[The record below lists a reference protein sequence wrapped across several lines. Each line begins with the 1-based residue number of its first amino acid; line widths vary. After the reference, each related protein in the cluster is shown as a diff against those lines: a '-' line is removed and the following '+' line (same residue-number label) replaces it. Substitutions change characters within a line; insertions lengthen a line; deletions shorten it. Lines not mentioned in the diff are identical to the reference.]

1 MSAVR
6 IPTWTPLKGPQ
17 SEALD
22 CEADH
27 LFYGGAA
34 GGGKTDLVLGAAL
47 TRHRRSI
54 IFRRE
59 FAQLKGI
66 RERAEEIYGPLGK
79 FNGQLEL
86 WKIEAG
92 DYKGRRIEFGACQ
105 NTGDETKYQGRPHDL
120 KAFDEITHFTEQQF
134 RFIITWNRTAHPGQ
148 RTRVICA
155 GNPPTDAEGDW
166 VIKYWAPWL
175 DPTHPN
181 PAKPGELR
189 WFVSD
194 PVNGGDVEV
203 PNGDPILMKDEDG
216 YEELVQPKSRSF
228 IFARVEDNP
237 YLMSSGYKATLQA
250 LPEPLR
256 SRMLRGMF
264 GAGQEDADWQVIP
277 SAWVHAAQ
285 KRWEPTY
292 QAFLERIARERLES
306 AAKTPEISTDEPL
319 DAQASQ
325 ASQPE
330 AAAEFAEMARTSRD
344 PLPLPAVVAQKA
356 FEPED
361 LTKLSREEIIARA
374 EKTFMDA
381 LEVPNVD
388 LKSLLEDDPI
398 ASQVSEMSEL
408 AKRTR
413 RVGVDVAR
421 GGRDRTVI
429 TENQGLWF
437 AAQTTIPGKQTPD
450 GLSVVQKLV
459 SLGFQDAELR
469 IDVSNIGSS
478 PVDIGRMYKLN
489 IIAMNG
495 AEKSLAKDKSGKLG
509 FANKRAEWLWKL
521 REALDP
527 ANGIGLALPPDP
539 ELLADLTAPRWQLS
553 RQGILIE
560 EKNDI
565 KKRIGRSTDKGDSL
579 VVARARVDLLAG
591 GFLEFYEQEVKDM
604 VKTMQEQQGGRAA
617 A

>member
-1 MSAVR
+1 M
-6 IPTWTPLKGPQ
+6 PTWAPLPGPQ
-17 SEALD
+17 TEALD
-22 CEADH
+22 CDADH

-34 GGGKTDLVLGAAL
+34 GGGKTDLLLGASL

-92 DYKGRRIEFGACQ
+92 EYKGRRVEFGACQ
-105 NTGDETKYQGRPHDL
+105 NLGDETKYQGRPHDL

-166 VIKYWAPWL
+166 VIKYWGPWL

-194 PVNGGDVEV
+194 PINGGDIEV
-203 PNGDPILMKDEDG
+203 PNGDPVLMKDEDG

-237 YLMSSGYKATLQA
+237 YLMTSGYKATLQA

-277 SAWVHAAQ
+277 SAWVQAAQ

-292 QAFLERIARERLES
+292 QAFLERVARERAENPGKIPDITTETAQNQPPTTAEEPL
-306 AAKTPEISTDEPL
+306 PGEISPV
-319 DAQASQ
+319 
-325 ASQPE
+325 
-330 AAAEFAEMARTSRD
+330 
-344 PLPLPAVVAQKA
+344 PLPLPAVVSRTS
-356 FEPED
+356 FDPED
-361 LTKLSREEIIARA
+361 LKNLSREEIIARA
-374 EKTFMDA
+374 EAAFMKTQ
-381 LEVPNVD
+381 ETPNVD
-388 LKSLLEDDPI
+388 LKTLLRGDPI
-398 ASQVSEMSEL
+398 AEQVSEISL
-408 AKRTR
+408 HARKGR
-413 RVGVDVAR
+413 RIGVDVAR

-429 TENQGLWF
+429 TESIGPWF
-437 AAQTTIPGKQTPD
+437 GQQTTIPGKQTPD
-450 GLSVVQKLV
+450 GLSIVQKLV
-459 SLGFQDAELR
+459 ELGFQEAEIR
-469 IDVSNIGSS
+469 IDVSAIGSS
-478 PVDIGRMYKLN
+478 PVDLGRLYNLN

-495 AEKSLAKDKSGKLG
+495 AEKSTARDKSGKLG

-539 ELLADLTAPRWQLS
+539 ELLADLTAPRWQLT
-553 RQGILIE
+553 RAGILIE
-560 EKNDI
+560 DKNDI
-565 KKRIGRSTDKGDSL
+565 KKRIGRSTDKGDSFVAAHAQASL
-579 VVARARVDLLAG
+579 VGG
-591 GFLEFYEQEVKDM
+591 GFLEFYEQEV
-604 VKTMQEQQGGRAA
+604 QQMAA
-617 A
+617 QALEKRGVAA

>member
-1 MSAVR
+1 M
-6 IPTWTPLKGPQ
+6 PTWEPLKGPQ

-22 CEADH
+22 CDADH

-34 GGGKTDLVLGAAL
+34 GGGKTDLLLGAAL

-86 WKIEAG
+86 WRIEAG
-92 DYKGRRIEFGACQ
+92 EYRGRRVEFGACQ

-194 PVNGGDVEV
+194 PINGGDIEV
-203 PNGDPILMKDEDG
+203 PSGDPVLMKDEDG
-216 YEELVQPKSRSF
+216 FEELVQPKSRSF

-237 YLMSSGYKATLQA
+237 YLMTSGYKATLQA

-277 SAWVHAAQ
+277 SAWVQAAQ

-292 QAFLERIARERLES
+292 EAFLARVARERAES
-306 AAKTPEISTDEPL
+306 LAKTPEISTET
-319 DAQASQ
+319 AS
-325 ASQPE
+325 PE
-330 AAAEFAEMARTSRD
+330 ANPAAESAERAETALK
-344 PLPLPAVVAQKA
+344 PLPLPEVSAAKA

-361 LTKLSREEIIARA
+361 LRTLTREEIIARA
-374 EKTFMDA
+374 EATFMRTQEA
-381 LEVPNVD
+381 PNVD
-388 LKSLLEDDPI
+388 LKSLLEGDPV
-398 ASQVSEMSEL
+398 AEQVAEMAEL
-408 AKRTR
+408 SRRSR

-429 TENQGLWF
+429 TEALGPWF
-437 AAQTTIPGKQTPD
+437 SQQTTIPGKQTPD
-450 GLSVVQKLV
+450 GLSVIQKLV
-459 SLGFQDAELR
+459 SMGYQDAELR

-478 PVDIGRMYKLN
+478 PVDLGRMYKLN

-495 AEKSLAKDKSGKLG
+495 AEKSTAKDKSGKLG

-539 ELLADLTAPRWQLS
+539 ELLADLTAPRWKLT

-560 EKNDI
+560 EKNEI
-565 KKRIGRSTDKGDSL
+565 KARIGRSTDKGDSL
-579 VVARARVDLLAG
+579 VVAHAKADLVAG
-591 GFLEFYEQEVKDM
+591 GFLDFYEQEV
-604 VKTMQEQQGGRAA
+604 QELAA
-617 A
+617 ELQRRKQAA